1 MDLSVFFISAGVF
14 AAGLYVG
21 RRSQAPAL
29 NTLANTADRK
39 ASAANEANDRYLEV
53 LQRELA
59 NIIARDD
66 PEKMIAL
73 YRKAKAQEREMLG
86 ADKSR
91 VQAELTVLTHKYPVY
106 EDFDK
111 IATKHFVPYSA
122 ETPWGADDELPQTY
136 LDISKFLSLTRMLG
150 GRPQR
155 PAFPDDDDKIFQ
167 RCMQELKDRKFR
179 KSLEDAIDRYYVAR
193 RVAEEPSSV
202 VHNYEDGYIGVF
214 HLPSYADVRYGI
226 HLKQTDEYGVY
237 SFFVHDDGKISSHYS
252 RSDQSFEN
260 ETALYH

>member
-53 LQRELA
+53 LQRESA

-111 IATKHFVPYSA
+111 IATKHFVPYST
-122 ETPWGADDELPQTY
+122 ETPWGADETY

-150 GRPQR
+150 GRSR

-179 KSLEDAIDRYYVAR
+179 KSLEDAIEKYYVAR
-193 RVAEEPSSV
+193 RVAEESGSV
-202 VHNYEDGYIGVF
+202 MHNYEDGYIGIF
-214 HLPSYADVRYGI
+214 RLPSYADVRYGI
-226 HLKQTDEYGVY
+226 HLKQTDEHGVY

-260 ETALYH
+260 ETALYN